1 MAESTD
7 KLTEIPIPLNRP
19 KERIRASHPQQ
30 QQPEKQPEASRPV
43 PLPSFSRFEPPAIQ
57 VEVPSHG
64 HLYAGKI
71 SDPELAQGII
81 KIRQMTL
88 KEEKILTTDRFVQDG
103 RALDM
108 ILESCIKTPVNPYDL
123 LSSDRVYLL
132 FYLRGM
138 SYGLDYDFAVKC
150 YHCGFNFEQTV
161 SINKLEIAE
170 WETIPEEPIILTLPM
185 SKFIVKAHFMRGHD
199 EQKLTEKA
207 RELRNINQS
216 DSTAGDS
223 ISLLIDEITTDED
236 EILTPR
242 DKEDFINNMV
252 AGDADYFRD
261 QMNDRDC
268 GLKPLKHIYCPKCQG
283 ELEFSV
289 PLGRNFFRRHRQREE
304 S

>member
-1 MAESTD
+1 MAEQND
-7 KLTEIPIPLNRP
+7 KITEIPIPLNRP
-19 KERIRASHPQQ
+19 KERIRASHPD
-30 QQPEKQPEASRPV
+30 KLEATRPV
-43 PLPSFSRFEPPAIQ
+43 LPPPTFSRFEPPAIQ
-57 VEVPSHG
+57 VEIPSHG
-64 HLYAGKI
+64 RLYAGKVN
-71 SDPELAQGII
+71 DPELAQGII

-108 ILESCIKTPVNPYDL
+108 ILENCIKTPVNPYEL

-170 WETIPEEPIILTLPM
+170 WETESPEEPIIMTLPM
-185 SKFIVKAHFMRGHD
+185 SGFTIKAHFMRGFD
-199 EQKLTEKA
+199 EKKMTEKA
-207 RELRNINQS
+207 RELKNVNQS
-216 DSTAGDS
+216 DSAASDS
-223 ISLLIDEITTDED
+223 ISLLIDEVTTDEG
-236 EILTPR
+236 ETLGPH

-261 QMNDRDC
+261 QMNDKDC

>member
-1 MAESTD
+1 MAEEHD
-7 KLTEIPIPLNRP
+7 KITEIPIPLNRP
-19 KERIRASHPQQ
+19 KEKVRASHPQSEK
-30 QQPEKQPEASRPV
+30 PELSPPIPINV
-43 PLPSFSRFEPPAIQ
+43 PSRFEPPAIQ
-57 VEVPSHG
+57 VEIPSHG
-64 HLYAGKI
+64 FLYVGKVN
-71 SDPELAQGII
+71 DPDIANGVI

-108 ILESCIKTPVNPYDL
+108 ILENCIKSPINPYEL

-170 WETIPEEPIILTLPM
+170 WEIAPEEPIVITLPM
-185 SKFIVKAHFMRGHD
+185 SKFIVKAHYMRGRD
-199 EQKLTEKA
+199 EQRLTEKA

-216 DSTAGDS
+216 DTAASDS
-223 ISLLIDEITTDED
+223 ISLLIDEITTDEG
-236 EILTPR
+236 EILGPR

-252 AGDADYFRD
+252 GGDADYFRET
-261 QMNDRDC
+261 MNDLDC
-268 GLKPLKHIYCPKCQG
+268 GLKPLKHIFCPKCQG

-289 PLGRNFFRRHRQREE
+289 PLGRNFFRRSRQRPQP
-304 S
+304 

>member
-7 KLTEIPIPLNRP
+7 KIIEIPIPANRP
-19 KERIRASHPQQ
+19 KERVRASHPQQ
-30 QQPEKQPEASRPV
+30 PEKPETLR
-43 PLPSFSRFEPPAIQ
+43 PLPTVSFSRFEPPAIQ
-57 VEVPSHG
+57 VEIPSHG
-64 HLYAGKI
+64 RLYIGKTN
-71 SDPELAQGII
+71 DPDLAQGII

-108 ILESCIKTPVNPYDL
+108 ILENCIKSAVNPYDL

-170 WETIPEEPIILTLPM
+170 WETTPEEPIIMTLPM
-185 SKFIVKAHFMRGHD
+185 SKFAIKAHFMRGHD
-199 EQKLTEKA
+199 EKKLTEKA

-216 DSTAGDS
+216 DSAAADS
-223 ISLLIDEITTDED
+223 ISLLIDEITTDEG
-236 EILTPR
+236 EILTLR
-242 DKEDFINNMV
+242 DKEDFVNNMV

-261 QMNDRDC
+261 QMNDKDC

-289 PLGRNFFRRHRQREE
+289 PLGRNFFRRSRQREE